1 MVRPYGIKVN
11 KRKERKERY
20 DKEEDEEEEQ
30 PKFEQKR
37 KERVKKAKREATSK
51 AEEEDD
57 EENEI
62 AEEAADELDVGI
74 PIVVSDNKKDQT
86 GVIFVLEKASLEV
99 AKVGKTYQLLNS
111 DDHAN
116 FLRKNGRDPAHYRP
130 DITHQALLM
139 ILDSPVN
146 KAGRLKAVYVR
157 TEQGVL
163 FEVKPHVRI
172 PRTYKRFAG
181 IMLQLLQK
189 LSISAAGKR
198 EKLMRVIKNPV
209 TGHLPPNCRKIGFSY
224 SSEKLVNM
232 QKHLSTVCNETDT
245 VFVVSDDLKTLL
257 SLTSAQKSKHI
268 CLLGAMSHGKIECDY
283 IDDFVAISGYPLSAA
298 YCISR
303 ICEALSTNWNII

>member
-11 KRKERKERY
+11 KRKERHERY

-30 PKFEQKR
+30 PKFEKKQKQR
-37 KERVKKAKREATSK
+37 ESVKKAKREAT
-51 AEEEDD
+51 EEEDD
-57 EENEI
+57 EENE
-62 AEEAADELDVGI
+62 EAADEELDVGI
-74 PIVVSDNKKDQT
+74 PVVVSDNKKDQT

-209 TGHLPPNCRKIGFSY
+209 TSHLPPNCRKIGFSY

-245 VFVVSDDLKTLL
+245 VFV
-257 SLTSAQKSKHI
+257 
-268 CLLGAMSHGKIECDY
+268 LGAMSHGKIECDY